1 MRAGRGRSNFKKIPG
16 IFLGLQAVKAFFV
29 GMTITK
35 AKKVSIAKKLTD
47 AFKGVQSIVFVH
59 FKGLP
64 VFETNAM
71 RKELRARAVG
81 YTVAKKTLV
90 KRALGELS
98 LEGEMPPLDGEIAL
112 AYGED
117 PVVPASSI
125 LEFAKKHKEQL
136 SIVGGVFEGRYQS
149 KVEMEVIASIPP
161 MQTLRGM
168 FVNVLNAPIAGV
180 VVALKA
186 IADKKSA

>member
-1 MRAGRGRSNFKKIPG
+1 
-16 IFLGLQAVKAFFV
+16 
-29 GMTITK
+29 MTITK
-35 AKKVSIAKKLTD
+35 EKKVSIAKKLTD
-47 AFKGVQSIVFVH
+47 AFRGVQSIVFVH
-59 FKGLP
+59 FKGLS
-64 VFETNAM
+64 VLETNAM

-98 LEGEMPPLDGEIAL
+98 LQGEMPPLEGEIAL

-136 SIVGGVFEGRYQS
+136 AIVGGVFEGRYQS
-149 KVEMEVIASIPP
+149 QNEMLTIASIPP

-168 FVNVLNAPIAGV
+168 FVNVLNSPIAGV
-180 VVALKA
+180 VVALNA
-186 IADKKSA
+186 IAGKKTS